1 MGKKIFINK
10 IRIDEKGRKKD
21 RNIRKKEEKQ

>member
-1 MGKKIFINK
+1 MRKKILINK

-21 RNIRKKEEKQ
+21 RNIGKKEEKQ

>member
-1 MGKKIFINK
+1 MGKKFLINK

>member
-1 MGKKIFINK
+1 MRKKILINK